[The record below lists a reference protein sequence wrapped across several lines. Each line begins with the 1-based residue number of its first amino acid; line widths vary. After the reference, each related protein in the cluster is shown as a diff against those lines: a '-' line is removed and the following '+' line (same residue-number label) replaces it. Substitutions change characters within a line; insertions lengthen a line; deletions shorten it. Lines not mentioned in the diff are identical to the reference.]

1 MQKNHL
7 FRNCALIF
15 VFELFAL
22 VLFLSPEHVATTMA
36 KEGVKIENTLG
47 TDTLRELDIRT
58 SMSFNSLFLE
68 SGVYAAIWHT
78 LIPTEDEKEKSGAFK
93 NTGKGLFKWV
103 EDKLTVCM
111 FLMFQLLQRVHLM
124 GMWLPSAFLVL
135 AASIYSGIN
144 LRRIKQGNFAFAS
157 PTAHRSA
164 IRGIII
170 MVTLLPLYFF
180 LPMSVSPYLYPLL
193 YLLWSFMIM
202 GIIANIAKRI

>member
-15 VFELFAL
+15 VFELLFL

-36 KEGVKIENTLG
+36 KEGVKIETTLG
-47 TDTLRELDIRT
+47 TDTLRELDKRT
-58 SMSFNSLFLE
+58 SQSFSSLFLE
-68 SGVYAAIWHT
+68 SGLYAGVWHT

-93 NTGKGLFKWV
+93 NTGKGLFKWA

-111 FLMFQLLQRVHLM
+111 FLMFQLLFRVHLM
-124 GMWLPSAFLVL
+124 GMWLPSALLVL
-135 AASIYSGIN
+135 TASVYSGIN
-144 LRRIKQGNFAFAS
+144 LRRIKQGNFAFSS

-164 IRGIII
+164 IRGIIV

-180 LPMSVSPYLYPLL
+180 LPMSVSPYLYPVL
-193 YLLWSFMIM
+193 YLIWAFMIM